1 MSNKR
6 CHCLMTKKLKK
17 IIHINKIMLQLV
29 DFLNESRGQA
39 IINRAGNRPYD
50 ATQDIADRK
59 NILKYERHLFK
70 DAKNVKV
77 VCDRVNS
84 LIQQTAKQFGQLQRV
99 LSPKDFDCRLYL
111 VIDDN
116 HTDEYDASFAFNNA
130 VGFEDAEDF
139 ANAKAYVADVNCN
152 EIDVTPKGIQQAVKN
167 ILKYQD
173 IIGAQCLV
181 KYYKYDEAIWPDC
194 EEPLDGI
201 QNDKYAKNFQCLFTI
216 EPKNADA
223 KEAFMKVIDYLYNKQ
238 DHINPLNSIKDFNY
252 NEYNSPGEA
261 SDFTCREY
269 DDKYGFILFDCTDS
283 KIDDRPLKVFMNS
296 LKNFK

>member
-1 MSNKR
+1 
-6 CHCLMTKKLKK
+6 
-17 IIHINKIMLQLV
+17 MLQLI

-59 NILKYERHLFK
+59 NILKYERQFLK

-111 VIDDN
+111 VINDNYDDN
-116 HTDEYDASFAFNNA
+116 YDASFAFNNA

-139 ANAKAYVADVNCN
+139 ANAKAFVADVNCN

-269 DDKYGFILFDCTDS
+269 DDKYGFILFDCSDS

>member
-1 MSNKR
+1 
-6 CHCLMTKKLKK
+6 
-17 IIHINKIMLQLV
+17 MLQLV

-59 NILKYERHLFK
+59 NILKYERQFLK

-84 LIQQTAKQFGQLQRV
+84 LIQQTAKQFGQLQKV

-111 VIDDN
+111 VINDNYDDN
-116 HTDEYDASFAFNNA
+116 YDASFAFNNA

-269 DDKYGFILFDCTDS
+269 DDKYGFILFDCSDS

>member
-1 MSNKR
+1 
-6 CHCLMTKKLKK
+6 
-17 IIHINKIMLQLV
+17 MLQLV

-59 NILKYERHLFK
+59 NILKYERQFLK

-111 VIDDN
+111 VINDNYDDN
-116 HTDEYDASFAFNNA
+116 YDASFAFNNA

-152 EIDVTPKGIQQAVKN
+152 EIDVTPRGIQQAVKN
-167 ILKYQD
+167 ILKYED

-238 DHINPLNSIKDFNY
+238 DHINPLNSIKDFAY
-252 NEYNSPGEA
+252 NEYNSPSEA
-261 SDFTCREY
+261 SNFTCSEN
-269 DDKYGFILFDCTDS
+269 DDKYGFILFDCSDS

>member
-1 MSNKR
+1 
-6 CHCLMTKKLKK
+6 
-17 IIHINKIMLQLV
+17 MLQLV

-59 NILKYERHLFK
+59 NILKYERQFLK

-84 LIQQTAKQFGQLQRV
+84 LIQQTAKQFGQLQKV

-111 VIDDN
+111 VINDNYDDN
-116 HTDEYDASFAFNNA
+116 YDASFAFNNA

-261 SDFTCREY
+261 SDFTCREN
-269 DDKYGFILFDCTDS
+269 DDKYGFILFDCSDS

>member
-1 MSNKR
+1 
-6 CHCLMTKKLKK
+6 
-17 IIHINKIMLQLV
+17 MLQLV

-59 NILKYERHLFK
+59 NILKYERQFLK

-84 LIQQTAKQFGQLQRV
+84 LIQQTAKQFGQLQKV

-111 VIDDN
+111 VINDNYDDN
-116 HTDEYDASFAFNNA
+116 YDASFAFNNA

-152 EIDVTPKGIQQAVKN
+152 EVDVTPRGIQQAVKN
-167 ILKYQD
+167 ILKYED

-238 DHINPLNSIKDFNY
+238 DHINPLNSIKDFAY

-261 SDFTCREY
+261 SNFTCSEN
-269 DDKYGFILFDCTDS
+269 DDKYGFILFDCSDS
-283 KIDDRPLKVFMNS
+283 KIDDRPFKVFMNS

>member
-1 MSNKR
+1 
-6 CHCLMTKKLKK
+6 
-17 IIHINKIMLQLV
+17 MLQLV

-59 NILKYERHLFK
+59 NILKYERQFLK
-70 DAKNVKV
+70 DAKDVKV

-84 LIQQTAKQFGQLQRV
+84 LIQQTAKQFGQLQKV

-116 HTDEYDASFAFNNA
+116 HTDDYDASFAFNNA

-139 ANAKAYVADVNCN
+139 ANAKAFVADVNCD

-167 ILKYQD
+167 ILKHGPKYYWAD
-173 IIGAQCLV
+173 TYEDVMGAQCLV
-181 KYYKYDEAIWPDC
+181 KYYKYDEAIWPVS

-201 QNDKYAKNFQCLFTI
+201 QNNKYIKNFQCLFTI

-223 KEAFMKVIDYLYNKQ
+223 KEAFNKVIDYLYNKQ

-269 DDKYGFILFDCTDS
+269 DDKYGFILFDCSDS
-283 KIDDRPLKVFMNS
+283 KIDDRVFKVLMNS

>member
-1 MSNKR
+1 
-6 CHCLMTKKLKK
+6 
-17 IIHINKIMLQLV
+17 MLQLV

-59 NILKYERHLFK
+59 NILKYERQFLK
-70 DAKNVKV
+70 DAKDVKV

-111 VIDDN
+111 VINNSYDDN
-116 HTDEYDASFAFNNA
+116 YDASFAFNNA

-139 ANAKAYVADVNCN
+139 ANAKAYVADVNCD

-167 ILKYQD
+167 ILKHGPKYYWAD
-173 IIGAQCLV
+173 TYEDVMGAQCLV
-181 KYYKYDEAIWPDC
+181 KYYKYPEAIWPDN

-269 DDKYGFILFDCTDS
+269 DDKYGFILFDCSDS
-283 KIDDRPLKVFMNS
+283 KIDDRVFKVLMNT

>member
-1 MSNKR
+1 
-6 CHCLMTKKLKK
+6 
-17 IIHINKIMLQLV
+17 MLQLV

-59 NILKYERHLFK
+59 NILKYERQFLK
-70 DAKNVKV
+70 DAKDVKA

-111 VIDDN
+111 VINDNYDDN
-116 HTDEYDASFAFNNA
+116 YDASFAFNNA

-152 EIDVTPKGIQQAVKN
+152 EIDITAKGIQQAVKN

-238 DHINPLNSIKDFNY
+238 DHINPLNSIEDFDY

-261 SDFTCREY
+261 SNFTCREY
-269 DDKYGFILFDCTDS
+269 DDKYGFILFDCSDS
-283 KIDDRPLKVFMNS
+283 KIDDRPFKVFMNS

>member
-1 MSNKR
+1 
-6 CHCLMTKKLKK
+6 
-17 IIHINKIMLQLV
+17 MLQLV

-59 NILKYERHLFK
+59 NILKYERQFLK
-70 DAKNVKV
+70 DAKDVKV

-84 LIQQTAKQFGQLQRV
+84 LIQQTAKQFGQLQKV

-111 VIDDN
+111 VINNSYDDN
-116 HTDEYDASFAFNNA
+116 YDASFAFNNA

-167 ILKYQD
+167 ILKYQPD
-173 IIGAQCLV
+173 RYWADALYEDLMGAQCLV
-181 KYYKYDEAIWPDC
+181 KYYKYPEAIWPDN

-238 DHINPLNSIKDFNY
+238 DHINPLYYIKNFDY

-261 SDFTCREY
+261 SNFTCREN
-269 DDKYGFILFDCTDS
+269 DDKYGFILFDCSDS
-283 KIDDRPLKVFMNS
+283 KIDDRVFKVLMNT

>member
-1 MSNKR
+1 
-6 CHCLMTKKLKK
+6 
-17 IIHINKIMLQLV
+17 MLQLV

-111 VIDDN
+111 VINDN
-116 HTDEYDASFAFNNA
+116 HGDDYDASFADNA

-167 ILKYQD
+167 ILKYED

-181 KYYKYDEAIWPDC
+181 KYYKYDEAIWPDR

-201 QNDKYAKNFQCLFTI
+201 QNDNYAKNFQCLFTI

-223 KEAFMKVIDYLYNKQ
+223 KEAFNKVIDYLYNKQ
-238 DHINPLNSIKDFNY
+238 DHINPLNSIKDFDY

-261 SDFTCREY
+261 SNFTCREY
-269 DDKYGFILFDCTDS
+269 DDKYGFILFDCSDS
-283 KIDDRPLKVFMNS
+283 KIDDRVFKVLMNT

>member
-1 MSNKR
+1 
-6 CHCLMTKKLKK
+6 
-17 IIHINKIMLQLV
+17 MLQLV

-50 ATQDIADRK
+50 ATKDIADRK
-59 NILKYERHLFK
+59 NILKYERQFLK
-70 DAKNVKV
+70 DAKDVKV

-84 LIQQTAKQFGQLQRV
+84 LIQQTAKQFGQLQKV
-99 LSPKDFDCRLYL
+99 LSPDDFDCRLYL
-111 VIDDN
+111 VINNSYDDN
-116 HTDEYDASFAFNNA
+116 YDASFAFNNA

-139 ANAKAYVADVNCN
+139 ANAKAYVADVNCD

-167 ILKYQD
+167 ILKHGPKYYRAD
-173 IIGAQCLV
+173 TYEDVIGAQCLV
-181 KYYKYDEAIWPDC
+181 KYYKYPEAIWPDS

-201 QNDKYAKNFQCLFTI
+201 QNNKYIKNFQCLFTI

-261 SDFTCREY
+261 SDFTCREN
-269 DDKYGFILFDCTDS
+269 DDKYGFILFDCSDS
-283 KIDDRPLKVFMNS
+283 KIDDRVFKVLMNV

>member
-6 CHCLMTKKLKK
+6 CHYLMTMKLKK
-17 IIHINKIMLQLV
+17 IIYINKIMLQLV

-39 IINRAGNRPYD
+39 VINRAGNRPYD

-59 NILKYERHLFK
+59 NILKYERQLLK
-70 DAKNVKV
+70 DAKGVKV
-77 VCDRVNS
+77 VCDRING

-99 LSPKDFDCRLYL
+99 LSPTDFDCRLYL
-111 VIDDN
+111 VIDNN
-116 HTDEYDASFAFNNA
+116 HTDDYDASFTDDA
-130 VGFEDAEDF
+130 VEFDDAEDF
-139 ANAKAYVADVNCN
+139 ANAKAFVADVKCN

-181 KYYKYDEAIWPDC
+181 KYYKYPDAIWPDNK
-194 EEPLDGI
+194 EPLDGI
-201 QNDKYAKNFQCLFTI
+201 QNDKYVKNFQCLFTI
-216 EPKNADA
+216 EPKNAAA
-223 KEAFMKVIDYLYNKQ
+223 KEAFNRVIDYLYNKQ
-238 DHINPLNSIKDFNY
+238 DHINPLNSIKDFDY
-252 NEYNSPGEA
+252 NEYYLPGEA
-261 SDFTCREY
+261 SNFTCREN
-269 DDKYGFILFDCTDS
+269 DDKYGFILFDCSDS

>member
-1 MSNKR
+1 
-6 CHCLMTKKLKK
+6 
-17 IIHINKIMLQLV
+17 MLQLV

-59 NILKYERHLFK
+59 NILKYERQFLK
-70 DAKNVKV
+70 DAKDVKV

-84 LIQQTAKQFGQLQRV
+84 LIQQTAKQFGQLQSV

-111 VIDDN
+111 VINNSYDDN
-116 HTDEYDASFAFNNA
+116 YDASFAFNNA

-139 ANAKAYVADVNCN
+139 ANAKAYVADVNCD

-167 ILKYQD
+167 ILKHGPKYYWAD
-173 IIGAQCLV
+173 TYEDVMGAQCLV
-181 KYYKYDEAIWPDC
+181 KYYKYPEAIWPDS

-201 QNDKYAKNFQCLFTI
+201 QNNKYIKNFQCLFTI

-261 SDFTCREY
+261 SDFTCHEY
-269 DDKYGFILFDCTDS
+269 DDKYGFILFDCSDS
-283 KIDDRPLKVFMNS
+283 KIDDRVFKVLMNT

>member
-1 MSNKR
+1 
-6 CHCLMTKKLKK
+6 
-17 IIHINKIMLQLV
+17 MLQLV

-59 NILKYERHLFK
+59 NILKYERQFLK
-70 DAKNVKV
+70 DAKDVKV

-111 VIDDN
+111 VINDNYDDN
-116 HTDEYDASFAFNNA
+116 YDASFAFNNA

-152 EIDVTPKGIQQAVKN
+152 EIDVTSRGIQQAVKN

-261 SDFTCREY
+261 SDFTCREN
-269 DDKYGFILFDCTDS
+269 DDKYGFILFDCSDS

>member
-1 MSNKR
+1 
-6 CHCLMTKKLKK
+6 
-17 IIHINKIMLQLV
+17 MLQLV

-59 NILKYERHLFK
+59 NILKYERQFLK
-70 DAKNVKV
+70 DAKDVKV
-77 VCDRVNS
+77 VCDRVNN
-84 LIQQTAKQFGQLQRV
+84 LIQQTAEQFGQLQSV

-116 HTDEYDASFAFNNA
+116 HDDNYDASFAFNNA

-139 ANAKAYVADVNCN
+139 ANAKAYVADVNCD

-167 ILKYQD
+167 ILKHGPKYYWADTYED
-173 IIGAQCLV
+173 IMGAQCLV
-181 KYYKYDEAIWPDC
+181 KYYKYDEAIWPVS

-201 QNDKYAKNFQCLFTI
+201 QNNKYIKNFQCLFTI

-223 KEAFMKVIDYLYNKQ
+223 KEAFNKVIDYLYNKQ

-269 DDKYGFILFDCTDS
+269 DDKYGFILFDCSDS

>member
-1 MSNKR
+1 
-6 CHCLMTKKLKK
+6 
-17 IIHINKIMLQLV
+17 MLQLV

-50 ATQDIADRK
+50 AAQDIADRK
-59 NILKYERHLFK
+59 NILKYERQFLK
-70 DAKNVKV
+70 DAKDVKV

-84 LIQQTAKQFGQLQRV
+84 LIQQTAKQFGQLQKV

-111 VIDDN
+111 VINNSYDDN
-116 HTDEYDASFAFNNA
+116 YDASFAFNNA

-139 ANAKAYVADVNCN
+139 ANAKAYVADVNCD

-167 ILKYQD
+167 ILKHGPKYYWAD
-173 IIGAQCLV
+173 TYEDVMGAQCLV
-181 KYYKYDEAIWPDC
+181 KYYKYPEAIWPDS

-201 QNDKYAKNFQCLFTI
+201 QNNKYIKNFQCLFTI

-269 DDKYGFILFDCTDS
+269 DDKYGFILFDCSDS
-283 KIDDRPLKVFMNS
+283 KIDDRVFKVLMNT

>member
-1 MSNKR
+1 
-6 CHCLMTKKLKK
+6 
-17 IIHINKIMLQLV
+17 MLQLV

-59 NILKYERHLFK
+59 NILKYERQFLK
-70 DAKNVKV
+70 DAKDVKV

-111 VIDDN
+111 VIDNSYDDN
-116 HTDEYDASFAFNNA
+116 YDASFAFNNA

-139 ANAKAYVADVNCN
+139 ANAKAFVADVNCD

-167 ILKYQD
+167 ILKHGPKYYWAD
-173 IIGAQCLV
+173 TYEDVMGAQCLV
-181 KYYKYDEAIWPDC
+181 KYYKYPEAIWPDS

-201 QNDKYAKNFQCLFTI
+201 QNNKYIKNFQCLFTI

-269 DDKYGFILFDCTDS
+269 DDKYGFILFDCSDS
-283 KIDDRPLKVFMNS
+283 KIDDRVFKVLMNT

>member
-1 MSNKR
+1 
-6 CHCLMTKKLKK
+6 
-17 IIHINKIMLQLV
+17 MLQLV

-59 NILKYERHLFK
+59 NILKYERQFLK
-70 DAKNVKV
+70 DAKDVKV

-84 LIQQTAKQFGQLQRV
+84 LIQQTAKQFGQLQKV
-99 LSPKDFDCRLYL
+99 LSPHDFDCRLYL
-111 VIDDN
+111 VINNSYDDN
-116 HTDEYDASFAFNNA
+116 YDASFAFNNA

-139 ANAKAYVADVNCN
+139 ANAKAYVADVNCD

-167 ILKYQD
+167 ILKHGPKYYWAD
-173 IIGAQCLV
+173 TYEDVMGAQCLV
-181 KYYKYDEAIWPDC
+181 KYYKYPEAIWPDS

-201 QNDKYAKNFQCLFTI
+201 QNNKYIKNFQCLFTI

-223 KEAFMKVIDYLYNKQ
+223 KEAFNKVIDYLYNKQ

-261 SDFTCREY
+261 SDFTCREN
-269 DDKYGFILFDCTDS
+269 DDKYGFILFDCSDS
-283 KIDDRPLKVFMNS
+283 KIDDRVFKVLMNT

>member
-1 MSNKR
+1 
-6 CHCLMTKKLKK
+6 
-17 IIHINKIMLQLV
+17 MLQLV

-59 NILKYERHLFK
+59 DILKYERQFLR
-70 DAKNVKV
+70 DAKDIKV

-84 LIQQTAKQFGQLQRV
+84 LIQQTAKQFGQLQKA
-99 LSPKDFDCRLYL
+99 LSPADFDCRLYL
-111 VIDDN
+111 VINGNYDDN
-116 HTDEYDASFAFNNA
+116 YDASFADNA

-139 ANAKAYVADVNCN
+139 ANAKAFVADVNCN

-167 ILKYQD
+167 VLKYQPDRYWADAVYED
-173 IIGAQCLV
+173 IMGAQCLV
-181 KYYKYDEAIWPDC
+181 KYYKYDEAIWPDN

-223 KEAFMKVIDYLYNKQ
+223 KEAFNKVIDYLYNKQ
-238 DHINPLNSIKDFNY
+238 DHINPLNSIEDFDY

-261 SDFTCREY
+261 SNFTCREY
-269 DDKYGFILFDCTDS
+269 DDKYGFILFDCSDS
-283 KIDDRPLKVFMNS
+283 KIDDRVFKVLMNT

>member
-1 MSNKR
+1 
-6 CHCLMTKKLKK
+6 
-17 IIHINKIMLQLV
+17 MLQLV

-181 KYYKYDEAIWPDC
+181 KYYKYDEAIWPDR

>member
-1 MSNKR
+1 
-6 CHCLMTKKLKK
+6 
-17 IIHINKIMLQLV
+17 MLQLV

-59 NILKYERHLFK
+59 NILKYERQFLK

-116 HTDEYDASFAFNNA
+116 HDDNYDASFAFNNA

-139 ANAKAYVADVNCN
+139 ANAKAYVADVNCD

-167 ILKYQD
+167 ILKHGPKYYWAD
-173 IIGAQCLV
+173 TYEDVMGAQCLV
-181 KYYKYDEAIWPDC
+181 KYYKYPEAIWPVS

-201 QNDKYAKNFQCLFTI
+201 QNNKYIKNFQCLFTI

-223 KEAFMKVIDYLYNKQ
+223 KEAFNKVIDYLYNKQ

-269 DDKYGFILFDCTDS
+269 DDKYGFILFDCSDS
-283 KIDDRPLKVFMNS
+283 KIDDKPFKVLMNA

>member
-1 MSNKR
+1 
-6 CHCLMTKKLKK
+6 
-17 IIHINKIMLQLV
+17 MLQLV

-59 NILKYERHLFK
+59 NILKYERQFLK
-70 DAKNVKV
+70 DAKDVKA

-84 LIQQTAKQFGQLQRV
+84 LIQQTAKQFGQLQKV

-111 VIDDN
+111 VINNSYDDN
-116 HTDEYDASFAFNNA
+116 YDASFAFNNA

-139 ANAKAYVADVNCN
+139 ANAKAYVADVNCD

-167 ILKYQD
+167 ILKHGPKYYWAD
-173 IIGAQCLV
+173 TYEDVMGAQCLV
-181 KYYKYDEAIWPDC
+181 KYYKYPEAIWPDS

-201 QNDKYAKNFQCLFTI
+201 QNNKYIKNFQCLFTI

-223 KEAFMKVIDYLYNKQ
+223 KEAFNKVIDYLYNKQ
-238 DHINPLNSIKDFNY
+238 DHINPLNSIKDFDY

-261 SDFTCREY
+261 SNFTCREY
-269 DDKYGFILFDCTDS
+269 DDKYGFILFDCSDS
-283 KIDDRPLKVFMNS
+283 KIDDRVFKVLMNT

>member
-1 MSNKR
+1 
-6 CHCLMTKKLKK
+6 
-17 IIHINKIMLQLV
+17 MLQLV

-59 NILKYERHLFK
+59 NILKYERQFLK

-84 LIQQTAKQFGQLQRV
+84 LIQQTAKQFGQLQKV

-111 VIDDN
+111 VINDNYDDN
-116 HTDEYDASFAFNNA
+116 YDASFAFNNA

-181 KYYKYDEAIWPDC
+181 KYYKYDEAIWPDR

>member
-1 MSNKR
+1 
-6 CHCLMTKKLKK
+6 
-17 IIHINKIMLQLV
+17 MLQLV

-59 NILKYERHLFK
+59 NILKYERQFLK
-70 DAKNVKV
+70 DAKDVKV

-84 LIQQTAKQFGQLQRV
+84 LIQQTAKQFGQLQSV

-111 VIDDN
+111 VIDNN
-116 HTDEYDASFAFNNA
+116 HTDDYDAAFADNA

-139 ANAKAYVADVNCN
+139 ANAKAYVADVNCD

-167 ILKYQD
+167 ILKYQPD
-173 IIGAQCLV
+173 RYWADAVYEDFMGAQCLV
-181 KYYKYDEAIWPDC
+181 KYYKYPEAIWPDN

-223 KEAFMKVIDYLYNKQ
+223 KEAFNKVIDYLYNKQ
-238 DHINPLNSIKDFNY
+238 DHINPLNSIKDFDY

-261 SDFTCREY
+261 SNFTCREN
-269 DDKYGFILFDCTDS
+269 DDKYGFILFDCSDS
-283 KIDDRPLKVFMNS
+283 KIDDRVFKVLMNT

>member
-84 LIQQTAKQFGQLQRV
+84 LIQQTAKQFGQLQKV

-181 KYYKYDEAIWPDC
+181 KYYKYDEAIWPDR

>member
-1 MSNKR
+1 
-6 CHCLMTKKLKK
+6 
-17 IIHINKIMLQLV
+17 MLQLV

-39 IINRAGNRPYD
+39 VINRAGNRPYD

-59 NILKYERHLFK
+59 NILKYERQFLK

-77 VCDRVNS
+77 VCDTVNS
-84 LIQQTAKQFGQLQRV
+84 LIQQTAKQFGQLQKV
-99 LSPKDFDCRLYL
+99 LSPTDFDCRLYL
-111 VIDDN
+111 VIDNN
-116 HTDEYDASFAFNNA
+116 HTDDYDASFTDDA
-130 VGFEDAEDF
+130 VEFDDAEDF
-139 ANAKAYVADVNCN
+139 ANAKAFVADVKCN

-181 KYYKYDEAIWPDC
+181 KYYKYPDAIWPDNK
-194 EEPLDGI
+194 EPLDGI

-238 DHINPLNSIKDFNY
+238 DHINPLNSIKDFDY
-252 NEYNSPGEA
+252 NEYYSPGEA
-261 SDFTCREY
+261 SNFTCREN
-269 DDKYGFILFDCTDS
+269 DDKYHRGGNQKVRKEIHKNDQHIPEHLCETHKRFGNCKCKSYCT
-283 KIDDRPLKVFMNS
+283 
-296 LKNFK
+296 

>member
-1 MSNKR
+1 
-6 CHCLMTKKLKK
+6 
-17 IIHINKIMLQLV
+17 MLQLV

-59 NILKYERHLFK
+59 NILKYERQFLK
-70 DAKNVKV
+70 DAKDVKV

-84 LIQQTAKQFGQLQRV
+84 LIQQTAKQFGQLQKV

-116 HTDEYDASFAFNNA
+116 HTDDYDASFAFNNA

-139 ANAKAYVADVNCN
+139 ANAKAFVADVNCD

-167 ILKYQD
+167 ILKHGPKYYWADTYED
-173 IIGAQCLV
+173 IMGAQCLV
-181 KYYKYDEAIWPDC
+181 KYYKYDEAIWPVS

-201 QNDKYAKNFQCLFTI
+201 QNNKYIKNFQCLFTI

-223 KEAFMKVIDYLYNKQ
+223 KEAFNKVIDYLYNKQ

-261 SDFTCREY
+261 SDFTCR
-269 DDKYGFILFDCTDS
+269 
-283 KIDDRPLKVFMNS
+283 
-296 LKNFK
+296 

>member
-1 MSNKR
+1 
-6 CHCLMTKKLKK
+6 
-17 IIHINKIMLQLV
+17 MLQLV

-59 NILKYERHLFK
+59 NILKYERQFLK

-116 HTDEYDASFAFNNA
+116 HDDNYDASFAFNNA

-269 DDKYGFILFDCTDS
+269 DDKYGFILFDCSDS

>member
-1 MSNKR
+1 
-6 CHCLMTKKLKK
+6 
-17 IIHINKIMLQLV
+17 MLQLV

-59 NILKYERHLFK
+59 NILKYERQFLK
-70 DAKNVKV
+70 DAKDVKV
-77 VCDRVNS
+77 VCDRVNG
-84 LIQQTAKQFGQLQRV
+84 LIQQTAKQFGQLQKV

-111 VIDDN
+111 VINDNYDDN
-116 HTDEYDASFAFNNA
+116 YDASFAFNNA

-152 EIDVTPKGIQQAVKN
+152 EIDVTPRGIQQAVKN
-167 ILKYQD
+167 ILKYED

-238 DHINPLNSIKDFNY
+238 DHINPLNSIKDFAY

-261 SDFTCREY
+261 SNFTCSEN
-269 DDKYGFILFDCTDS
+269 DDKYGFILFDCSDS
-283 KIDDRPLKVFMNS
+283 KIDDRPFKVFMNS

>member
-1 MSNKR
+1 
-6 CHCLMTKKLKK
+6 
-17 IIHINKIMLQLV
+17 MLQLV

-59 NILKYERHLFK
+59 NILKYERQFLK
-70 DAKNVKV
+70 DAKDVKV
-77 VCDRVNS
+77 VCDRVNR
-84 LIQQTAKQFGQLQRV
+84 LIQQTAKQFGQLQKV

-111 VIDDN
+111 VINNSYDDN
-116 HTDEYDASFAFNNA
+116 YDASFAFNNA

-139 ANAKAYVADVNCN
+139 ANAKAYVADVNCD

-167 ILKYQD
+167 ILKHGPKYYWAD
-173 IIGAQCLV
+173 TYEDVMGAQCLV
-181 KYYKYDEAIWPDC
+181 KYYKYPEAIWPDS

-201 QNDKYAKNFQCLFTI
+201 QNNKYIKNFQCLFTI

-269 DDKYGFILFDCTDS
+269 DDKYGFILFDCSDS
-283 KIDDRPLKVFMNS
+283 KIDDRVFKVLMNT

>member
-1 MSNKR
+1 
-6 CHCLMTKKLKK
+6 
-17 IIHINKIMLQLV
+17 MLQLV

-59 NILKYERHLFK
+59 NILKYERQFLK

-84 LIQQTAKQFGQLQRV
+84 LIQQTAKQFGQLQKV

-111 VIDDN
+111 VINDNYDDN
-116 HTDEYDASFAFNNA
+116 YDASFAFNNA

>member
-1 MSNKR
+1 
-6 CHCLMTKKLKK
+6 
-17 IIHINKIMLQLV
+17 MLQLV

-39 IINRAGNRPYD
+39 IVNRAGNRPYD

-59 NILKYERHLFK
+59 NILKYERQFLK
-70 DAKNVKV
+70 DAKDVKV

-84 LIQQTAKQFGQLQRV
+84 LIQQTAKQFGQLQKV

-116 HTDEYDASFAFNNA
+116 HTDDYDASFAFNNA

-139 ANAKAYVADVNCN
+139 ANAKAFVADVNCD

-167 ILKYQD
+167 ILKHGPKYYWAD
-173 IIGAQCLV
+173 TYEDVMGAQCLV
-181 KYYKYDEAIWPDC
+181 KYYKYDEAIWPVS

-201 QNDKYAKNFQCLFTI
+201 QNNKYIKNFQCLFTI

-223 KEAFMKVIDYLYNKQ
+223 KEAFNKVIDYLYNKQ

-269 DDKYGFILFDCTDS
+269 DDKYGFILFDCSDS
-283 KIDDRPLKVFMNS
+283 KIDDRVFKVLMNS